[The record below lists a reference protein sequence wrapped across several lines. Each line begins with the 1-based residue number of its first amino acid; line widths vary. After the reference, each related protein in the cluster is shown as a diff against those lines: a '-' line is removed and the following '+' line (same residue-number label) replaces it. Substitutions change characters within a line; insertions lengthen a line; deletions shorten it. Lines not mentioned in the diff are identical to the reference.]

1 MAEAPLEAAATAAF
15 TDGGETPRSIASSP
29 RPCLSALY
37 LQMFSKYMARF
48 FKIYGPPGTVFR
60 TGFTT
65 CGVDKKVSTTT
76 VSTSRWGSQH
86 GFRGVSMVIMPDAT
100 GYDRRHKSIEGGSR
114 WVEAGLR
121 GHDDGVSMVDE
132 GVENTS
138 IRLRKPGR
146 LAVSE

>member
-1 MAEAPLEAAATAAF
+1 
-15 TDGGETPRSIASSP
+15 
-29 RPCLSALY
+29 
-37 LQMFSKYMARF
+37 
-48 FKIYGPPGTVFR
+48 
-60 TGFTT
+60 
-65 CGVDKKVSTTT
+65 
-76 VSTSRWGSQH
+76 
-86 GFRGVSMVIMPDAT
+86 MVIMPDAT